1 MITNEP
7 ASISA
12 TQIEENVEV
21 DVIKAQ
27 IDQII
32 SKSTEAEPVIVEAK
46 KIYQDGL
53 KIPVDNALISNELY
67 SEFEK
72 NKSFAYYDKLSVF
85 FTALNCVFL
94 TKTNPQKYPKF
105 SAFLKN
111 FKMDVFTSKEISAVR
126 KYYSKVLKRIKI

>member
-12 TQIEENVEV
+12 TQVEENVEV
-21 DVIKAQ
+21 DEIRAQ

-32 SKSTEAEPVIVEAK
+32 SKSTEEEPITVEAK

-53 KIPVDNALISNELY
+53 KIPVNNTLITNELY
-67 SEFEK
+67 SEVEK
-72 NKSFAYYDKLSVF
+72 NKSFAYYDELSIF

-105 SAFLKN
+105 SAFLKD

-126 KYYSKVLKRIKI
+126 KYYSKVLKRVKV